1 MKFIQFFVIASR
13 ILGFLILPMLV
24 HGTVVAGML
33 DMPDVRD
40 SSSLKGKSV
49 YENIDVPPV
58 RERDPNPQG
67 GPRVW
72 VLKIK
77 LQGVVDR
84 PKYGITKQA
93 LEEYAEKIRA
103 DSMKEDELLKFGYS
117 LEDLG
122 KIADLM
128 VDIDAGKNMEQVTEP
143 DLQRL
148 IWLVRELKDKRG
160 LTLVNIED
168 IAEKLTN
175 YYRERG
181 FFLTKVYVPQ
191 QQVRKGVVVL
201 NVLEGKLGKV
211 TVDNNERYDNKI
223 LTSPFDNL
231 MYQPVT
237 EKEVEQA
244 LYLLNDFPGLD
255 VYGYFKAGDQVGD
268 TWLNLQV
275 RGEKLWSAV
284 ARVDNHGSE
293 LTGQQRAYVEV
304 EALNPL
310 KNADSITVGM
320 LKSFNPDNSTYGML
334 RYRQPVWIEQ
344 LHLGVNY
351 SRNQFATVVG
361 GLDFTGE
368 TRIKEALLDYT
379 HIRRKEMNWISS
391 VSYARKDSNLT
402 ATINSD
408 LDLGDVVQNLTLGM
422 RFDALDTQSA
432 ILNQANIAFTQGS
445 IITGAAPGQ
454 DDKFNKLAASYSILS
469 FLKIPWIDASTRLIF
484 KSSLQYSKVLL
495 PSVEQFSLSGPNR
508 VRAYDAT
515 QFSADNAL
523 YLGVDWVFNLPDMLD
538 FKLSDSLSAAKVV
551 QPFVFMDAAYGE
563 IHLINTDTFNRARL
577 SGYGVGLQLN
587 YNNQMS
593 GNLQLAKPWDNYFS
607 QEYIQK
613 PKDKIRVILDF
624 QYLFN

>member
-1 MKFIQFFVIASR
+1 
-13 ILGFLILPMLV
+13 
-24 HGTVVAGML
+24 
-33 DMPDVRD
+33 
-40 SSSLKGKSV
+40 
-49 YENIDVPPV
+49 
-58 RERDPNPQG
+58 
-67 GPRVW
+67 
-72 VLKIK
+72 
-77 LQGVVDR
+77 
-84 PKYGITKQA
+84 
-93 LEEYAEKIRA
+93 
-103 DSMKEDELLKFGYS
+103 
-117 LEDLG
+117 
-122 KIADLM
+122 
-128 VDIDAGKNMEQVTEP
+128 
-143 DLQRL
+143 
-148 IWLVRELKDKRG
+148 
-160 LTLVNIED
+160 
-168 IAEKLTN
+168 
-175 YYRERG
+175 
-181 FFLTKVYVPQ
+181 
-191 QQVRKGVVVL
+191 
-201 NVLEGKLGKV
+201 
-211 TVDNNERYDNKI
+211 
-223 LTSPFDNL
+223 